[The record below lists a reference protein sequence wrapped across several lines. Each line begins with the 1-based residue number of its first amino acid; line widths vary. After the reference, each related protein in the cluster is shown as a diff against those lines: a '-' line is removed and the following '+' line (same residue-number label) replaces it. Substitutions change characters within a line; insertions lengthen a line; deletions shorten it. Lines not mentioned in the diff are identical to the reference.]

1 MVKRDEQKMKEVL
14 RLSLFKLV
22 SKEDVPKKFKPS
34 VVASTLE
41 PDLDELDKAIKA
53 NGGHVAPF
61 TGALE
66 ISLKDTAEKI
76 KADGEEVPK
85 QLKQLVAIKLR
96 EWLKKN
102 HYNKFLDLKTRGDRI
117 YLEGR

>member
-1 MVKRDEQKMKEVL
+1 MVKRDEQKMKDVL

-41 PDLDELDKAIKA
+41 PDLDELDKAIRQNK
-53 NGGHVAPF
+53 GVAPF
-61 TGALE
+61 EGALE
-66 ISLKDTAEKI
+66 ISLADTAEKI
-76 KADGEEVPK
+76 KASGEDVPK

-96 EWLKKN
+96 EWLRKN